1 MQKQQQRKAGMQSI
15 AERPAARGQHLLHH
29 QPVIH
34 EMIKL
39 AEITAADVVLDLGAG
54 RGAITMPLAER
65 AGKVLAIENDAALAA
80 ALRQKSALCHNVS
93 VIERDIRDTYLPKE
107 PFHVVAN
114 IPFFITTPI
123 LEKLLDPPNSPFQGA
138 VLIVQHG
145 AAKGL
150 SSRMIRS
157 PRLLIWRMWFDLE
170 LVKVVPRRH
179 FSPPPRVDAAILRI
193 RRRSAPRVE
202 AKDRQTFA
210 GLAEYGLAYPVM
222 PVDEALAG
230 IFTPVQI
237 RLLLQQLKLDR
248 KVPVCSLRER
258 DWGVIFQTMRE
269 KVPPYRW
276 PKRAKKK
283 RGPG

>member
-1 MQKQQQRKAGMQSI
+1 MHKERQRKAGTQSI
-15 AERPAARGQHLLHH
+15 AERSAARGQHLLHH

-65 AGKVLAIENDAALAA
+65 AGKVLAIENDAAFAA
-80 ALRQKSALCHNVS
+80 VLRQKSAPCRNVT

-123 LEKLLDPPNSPFQGA
+123 LEKLLDQPGSPFQGA

-145 AAKGL
+145 TAKGL
-150 SSRMIRS
+150 TSRMIRS
-157 PRLLIWRMWFDLE
+157 PRMLTWRMWFDLE
-170 LVKVVPRRH
+170 LLKVVPRRY

-193 RRRSAPRVE
+193 RRRSAPWVGP
-202 AKDRQTFA
+202 KDRHAFA
-210 GLAEYGLAYPVM
+210 GLAEYGLAYPEM
-222 PVDEALAG
+222 PVCDALAG

-237 RLLLQQLKLDR
+237 KLLLQQLKLDR
-248 KVPVCSLRER
+248 KIPVCALRER

-276 PKRAKKK
+276 PKRAKIR
-283 RGPG
+283 RGSK